1 MTFNQQIVIEKNL
14 QMSSTDES
22 VLYRL
27 KNLIDHNV
35 IAIHKNPFQ
44 IGRATSKSIK

>member
-1 MTFNQQIVIEKNL
+1 M
-14 QMSSTDES
+14 DES

-35 IAIHKNPFQ
+35 IAIHKNQFK
-44 IGRATSKSIK
+44 IGRATSKPFDIFLYSLENYLYTRSSE